1 MEVFEMRR
9 SRVLLRICALGLG
22 ASIALAPLTAA
33 SAKSK
38 PTGVN
43 RGSNFCQL
51 LISEGSVGQK
61 YATTIESAF
70 SSGNVAKAKA
80 AILAEFNFGTQY
92 ISQALAAGKI
102 PAPIQSALRYFLTVY
117 QQRKTAV
124 GKATSLTALEAALTA
139 LTRLPKFTSE
149 SQTISSYVATQCGS
163 ITATT

>member
-1 MEVFEMRR
+1 MRR
-9 SRVLLRICALGLG
+9 SRALLRVAALGLG
-22 ASIALAPLTAA
+22 IVMALAPLTAA
-33 SAKSK
+33 SAKTK

-43 RGSNFCQL
+43 RGSSFCKL
-51 LISEGSVGQK
+51 LISEDSAGQRYSTK
-61 YATTIESAF
+61 IESAF
-70 SSGNVAKAKA
+70 ASGNLAKAKA
-80 AILAEFNFGTQY
+80 AVLSEFNFGTQY

>member
-1 MEVFEMRR
+1 MRR

-92 ISQALAAGKI
+92 VGKALAAGKI
-102 PAPIQSALRYFLTVY
+102 PGPIQSALRYFLTLY
-117 QQRKTAV
+117 QHEKTAIQ
-124 GKATSLTALEAALTA
+124 KASTLPQLETALTSLTKA
-139 LTRLPKFTSE
+139 PKFTSA
-149 SQTISSYVATQCGS
+149 SKTISTYVGTQCGS
-163 ITATT
+163 LTTTT